1 MDFASWLI
9 DLGLGECAAAFAD
22 NDVDDATLPRLTAED
37 LTEIGVLSV
46 GHRRKL
52 LDAIAQ
58 LDKQEPTKPEASKL
72 DAASAIVAPERRQ
85 LTVMFCDLVGPIALS
100 ARPASRPA

>member
-52 LDAIAQ
+52 LDAIVQ

-72 DAASAIVAPERRQ
+72 DAASATIAPEAEAP
-85 LTVMFCDLVGPIALS
+85 T
-100 ARPASRPA
+100 RPAENSKSRSGSTSETD